1 MLTGF
6 THIENIMHK
15 FAAASETELIVFGT
29 ARPGYRDAEIAEWIE
44 FMQGHNIK
52 QVCCLLTESQLIRYS
67 DLLGTYRKIFGCKR
81 VCWAPIA
88 DFELAKRDVLVDR
101 ILPFLA
107 SANSQDERVIVHCSG
122 GIGRTGQVLAAWLVS
137 GRGLSHKQAIA
148 AVKKTGRNP
157 YEAVAAALFKGRN
170 AWQVA
175 QELNALLDDCRLA
188 RRNDIWFFL
197 TYYAKSIAKVVK
209 SIEQIC
215 QNVNQVLV
223 RLDI

>member
-1 MLTGF
+1 
-6 THIENIMHK
+6 MHK
-15 FAAASETELIVFGT
+15 FAAASETELIVFGA

-52 QVCCLLTESQLIRYS
+52 QVCCLLPDSQLIRYG
-67 DLLGTYRKIFGCKR
+67 DLLGTYRNIFGCDR

-88 DFELAKRDVLVDR
+88 DFELVDRDILLDR

-107 SANSQDERVIVHCSG
+107 SANSKGERVVVHCSG

-137 GRGLSHKQAIA
+137 GRGLSNKQAIA

-170 AWQVA
+170 PWQVA
-175 QELNALLDDCRLA
+175 GELNTLLDDCRLA
-188 RRNDIWFFL
+188 ARNNHNF
-197 TYYAKSIAKVVK
+197 
-209 SIEQIC
+209 
-215 QNVNQVLV
+215 
-223 RLDI
+223 RMRG